1 MNVNRPTALNGI
13 NQPEGDIMVPVGSRT
28 ETNIPYFAMP
38 VERKDNRASAT
49 DDKTTLTKTIGGNTY
64 RWLNATPEYRNA
76 WRLIQTREFVP
87 PKTAVYCTWLLFAND
102 ELEQRFLDQFPGMSI
117 VVRTQM
123 LSQKLDDLRASLEKG
138 LLAGG
143 YDLSKASPKSRR
155 DVAAAYIKKHDEIN
169 IMLSELNGLIKQQ
182 QDLEKWRH
190 LSMSD
195 FT

>member
-1 MNVNRPTALNGI
+1 
-13 NQPEGDIMVPVGSRT
+13 MVPVGSRT

-49 DDKTTLTKTIGGNTY
+49 DDKTTITKTIGGNTY

-143 YDLSKASPKSRR
+143 YDLSKSAPKSR
-155 DVAAAYIKKHDEIN
+155 VAVARAYIEKHEQIEK
-169 IMLSELNGLIKQQ
+169 LQSELDGVLRQEQ
-182 QDLEKWRH
+182 ERAKWLH
-190 LSMSD
+190 LSVAD
-195 FT
+195 FQT

>member
-1 MNVNRPTALNGI
+1 
-13 NQPEGDIMVPVGSRT
+13 MVPVGSRT

-49 DDKTTLTKTIGGNTY
+49 DDKTTITKTMRGNTY

-76 WRLIQTREFVP
+76 WCLIQTREFVP
-87 PKTAVYCTWLLFAND
+87 PKTAVYCTWLLFANY
-102 ELEQRFLDQFPGMSI
+102 ELEQRFLEQFPGMSF

-123 LSQKLDDLRASLEKG
+123 LSQKLDELRASLEKG

-143 YDLSKASPKSRR
+143 YDLSKASPQSRR
-155 DVAAAYIKKHDEIN
+155 DVAAAYIRKHDEIN
-169 IMLSELNGLIKQQ
+169 IMLSELNGLIEQQ